1 MDKASRLLEW
11 FSNKLRFLGACCLMG
26 MTLLTCIDV
35 VGRYFRHP
43 VYGSMELVGFMATLS
58 CIMALPYTHAV
69 KGHIGVEILVRLL
82 SEKTQTIVSICTNVL
97 SLLLFAVV
105 TWCMNTYALTMKQS
119 GEVSISLKL
128 PEYLVIFVTAF
139 CFLIFTL
146 VILKD
151 IFTDIRK
158 LRTQ

>member
-1 MDKASRLLEW
+1 MDKANRLLEW
-11 FSNKLRFLGACCLMG
+11 FSDKLRFLGACCLMG
-26 MTLLTCIDV
+26 MTLLTCVDV

-82 SEKTQTIVSICTNVL
+82 SEKTQTIISVCTNVL
-97 SLLLFAVV
+97 SLLLFTVV
-105 TWCMNTYALTMKQS
+105 TWCMTKYALTMKQS

-128 PEYLVIFVTAF
+128 PEY
-139 CFLIFTL
+139 
-146 VILKD
+146 
-151 IFTDIRK
+151 
-158 LRTQ
+158 

>member
-58 CIMALPYTHAV
+58 CIMALPYTHEV

-82 SEKTQTIVSICTNVL
+82 SEKAQTIIAICTNVL
-97 SLLLFAVV
+97 SMVLFAVV
-105 TWCMNTYALTMKQS
+105 TWCMNKYALTMKQS
-119 GEVSISLKL
+119 GEVSISLQL
-128 PEYLVIFVTAF
+128 PEYVVIFVTAF
-139 CFLIFTL
+139 CFLVFTL

>member
-43 VYGSMELVGFMATLS
+43 LYGSMELVGFMATLS
-58 CIMALPYTHAV
+58 CIMALPYTHEV

-82 SEKTQTIVSICTNVL
+82 SEKTQTIISICTNVL
-97 SLLLFAVV
+97 SLALFALV
-105 TWCMNTYALTMKQS
+105 TWCMNKYALTMKQS
-119 GEVSISLKL
+119 GEVSISLQL
-128 PEYLVIFVTAF
+128 PEYVVIFVTAF
-139 CFLIFTL
+139 CFLIFTM

-151 IFTDIRK
+151 IFKDIRK
-158 LRTQ
+158 LRRQ